1 MNLDAL
7 SIALAQIS
15 FTLKNLSKKNFKSSL
30 SEIAD
35 VCLIENLDLFLILSL
50 SLARF

>member
-15 FTLKNLSKKNFKSSL
+15 FTLKSLSKKNFKHSL
-30 SEIAD
+30 NEIAD
-35 VCLIENLDLFLILSL
+35 VCLIENLDLILISSL
-50 SLARF
+50 